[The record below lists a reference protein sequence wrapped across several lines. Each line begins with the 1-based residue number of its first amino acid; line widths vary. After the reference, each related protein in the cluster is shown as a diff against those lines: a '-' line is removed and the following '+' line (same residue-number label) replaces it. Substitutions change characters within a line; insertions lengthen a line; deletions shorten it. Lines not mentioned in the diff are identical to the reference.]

1 MLDFMKVATRSIK
14 GGITEVYPKFIVR
27 TSTDLMIRG
36 GDFYAIW
43 NEDTHLW
50 STDEEVALYLIDR
63 ELDKFVEDNNQT
75 GNAFY
80 KVMHMWDA
88 ETGMVDKWHKFV
100 QKQMRDCFHPL
111 DETIIFS
118 NVETTKDSFASKK
131 LPYPLEEGPTLAYD
145 ELMSIL
151 YSEEERRKIEWV
163 IGSVVAG
170 ESKNIQKFAVM
181 YGAPKTGKST
191 VLNIIQDLFTGYWAA
206 FDAKALGSSTNAFAL
221 EAFKSNPL
229 LAIQHDGDLSRIE
242 DNTRLNSLVSHETMM
257 VNEKYRSAY
266 ASRFNTFLIMG
277 TNKPVKISDA
287 KSGIIRRLIDISP
300 SGNKIPRARYNE
312 LVNAIKFELGKI
324 AKHCL
329 DVYMSDPSYYDD
341 YIPTTMI
348 GASNDFYN
356 FVLDSY
362 QIFKSEEYITLKR
375 AWDMYKTYIEEA
387 RVQYPLSQRNFKEE
401 LKNYFEDFDEQPEDI
416 HYKQVYRNFIAD
428 KFETKKKRKME
439 KNPEVKKFP
448 MDAKESLFDKE
459 FADLPAQYAQD
470 DRPTMP
476 WDECKMTLKNID
488 TSKVHY
494 VRLPE
499 NHIVIDFDIKD
510 KDGKKSFDLNAE
522 AASKWPP
529 TYAELSKSGE
539 GIHLHYIYTG
549 DVSKLSR
556 VYADDIEVK
565 VFTGKSSLRRKLTK
579 CNDIPIAMISSG
591 LPLKEP
597 KKRMVNFEG
606 IKNERALR
614 TCIVKNLQKKNVP
627 GTKPSIDFI
636 FNDLESAYNSG
647 IPYDVSDMR
656 PDILA
661 FATNSTNH
669 ASYCIRKVGQMK
681 FKSEEAAKAEE
692 FKKDILVFFDVEVFP
707 NLFIVVYKYEN
718 GDPVKL
724 INPTPAEIEP
734 LLGLKLVGFNCRRY
748 DNHILYARYIGY
760 SNEQLYELSQRIIS
774 GSSNGFFREAYNLSY
789 TDVYDFSSKKQSLKK
804 FEIDLGLKHQECGLR
819 WDEPVPEEKWDM
831 VADYCVNDVIATEA
845 VFKDRDRQSD
855 WTARQ
860 ILVDICKATGLDAT
874 VNDTTNTLTTKIIF
888 GNEKKPKLV
897 YTDLATGKQ
906 Y

>member
-1 MLDFMKVATRSIK
+1 MLDFMKVDTRSIK
-14 GGITEVYPKFIVR
+14 GGITEVYPKFIVK
-27 TSTDLMIRG
+27 TSSDLMIRG

-50 STDEEVALYLIDR
+50 STEEEVALFLIDR
-63 ELDKFVEDNNQT
+63 ELDTYVKEHPQS
-75 GNAFY
+75 GNSFY
-80 KVMHMWDA
+80 KVLHMWDA
-88 ETGMVDKWHKFV
+88 ETGMIDKWHKFV

-111 DETIIFS
+111 DENVIFS
-118 NVETTKDSFASKK
+118 NAVTTKESYASKK
-131 LPYPLEEGPTLAYD
+131 LPYPLEEGPTPSYD
-145 ELMSIL
+145 ELISTL

-163 IGSVVAG
+163 VGAVVSG
-170 ESKNIQKFAVM
+170 DSKYIQKFAVM

-191 VLNIIQDLFTGYWAA
+191 ILNIIQELFTGYWAA

-229 LAIQHDGDLSRIE
+229 IAIQHDGDLSRIE

-266 ASRFNTFLIMG
+266 ANRFNTFLIMG

-300 SGNKIPRARYNE
+300 SGNKIPRTRYNE
-312 LVNAIKFELGKI
+312 LTNAIKFELGKI

-329 DVYMSDPSYYDD
+329 DVYESDPSYYDD
-341 YIPTTMI
+341 YIPTAMI

-362 QIFKSEEYITLKR
+362 QVFKSEEYITLKR
-375 AWDMYKTYIEEA
+375 AWEMYKAYVEDA
-387 RVQYPLSQRNFKEE
+387 RVPYPFSQKTFKEE
-401 LKNYFEDFDEQPEDI
+401 LKNYFEDFDENPDDI

-428 KFETKKKRKME
+428 KFETKTKKKE
-439 KNPEVKKFP
+439 KKSEKGFQ

-510 KDGKKSFDLNAE
+510 ENGNKSFKLNSE

-529 TYAELSKSGE
+529 TYAELSKSGQ

-549 DVSKLSR
+549 DVSQLSR
-556 VYADDIEVK
+556 VYANDIEIK

-579 CNDIPIAMISSG
+579 CNDIPIATISSG

-647 IPYDVSDMR
+647 ISYDVSDMR

-661 FATNSTNH
+661 FASNSTH
-669 ASYCIRKVGQMK
+669 QASYCIKKVGQMK
-681 FKSEEAAKAEE
+681 FMSEDMTKAEE
-692 FKKDILVFFDVEVFP
+692 KPQDDILVFFDVEVFP
-707 NLFIVVYKYEN
+707 NLFIVVYKYMGGE
-718 GDPVKL
+718 PVKL
-724 INPTPAEIEP
+724 INPKPQDIEF
-734 LLGLKLVGFNCRRY
+734 LLKLKLVGFNCRRY

-774 GSSNGFFREAYNLSY
+774 GSGNGFFREAYNLSY
-789 TDVYDFSSKKQSLKK
+789 TDVYDFSSVKQSLKK

-819 WDEPVPEEKWDM
+819 WDQPVPPEQWQM

-845 VFKDRDRQSD
+845 VFKDRQSD

-888 GNEKKPKLV
+888 GNEKHPKLV
-897 YTDLATGKQ
+897 YTNLATGEQ